1 MSPILF
7 ETSFASGQMRLFG
20 LAETL
25 SDGGWLKMLGLEDS
39 VARQARRPGM
49 LQQVLFACTDAV

>member
-1 MSPILF
+1 
-7 ETSFASGQMRLFG
+7 MRLFG
-20 LAETL
+20 LAEIL

-49 LQQVLFACTDAV
+49 LQQVLFAYTDAV

>member
-1 MSPILF
+1 
-7 ETSFASGQMRLFG
+7 MRLFG

-25 SDGGWLKMLGLEDS
+25 SDGGWLKMLGLEAS

-49 LQQVLFACTDAV
+49 LQQVLFAYTDAV